1 MEEFDGRVR
10 GWLEEYRAACPD
22 VDGSAGFMPALWR
35 KIEARRSGVMALK
48 RLAAALVVSAAAA
61 ALLMGAVLIPRY
73 QNHEVYAATYVD
85 VLQAAD
91 NLSERAL
98 YQELVHENEGK

>member
-1 MEEFDGRVR
+1 MEEFDGKVR
-10 GWLEEYRAACPD
+10 GLLNEYRAACPD
-22 VDGSAGFMPALWR
+22 FEGSAGFVPGLWR
-35 KIEARRSGVMALK
+35 KIEARRSGALALR

-61 ALLMGAVLIPRY
+61 ALLMGTVLIPRY
-73 QNHEVYAATYVD
+73 QNHEVYSATYVD

-91 NLSERAL
+91 NISERAL